1 MGSVGDP
8 PVPVGDPPTGTSKA
22 EPSRRLSL
30 FAADALPIPSGESPD
45 GTGQWPVLP
54 KTQFPNTHHVSRITH
69 HVSRITHHAS
79 RFTLEPS
86 THQRINASRF
96 QRVNAAQNLTQTII
110 D

>member
-1 MGSVGDP
+1 MGSTGDR

-54 KTQFPNTHHVSRITH
+54 KT
-69 HVSRITHHAS
+69 
-79 RFTLEPS
+79 
-86 THQRINASRF
+86 
-96 QRVNAAQNLTQTII
+96 
-110 D
+110 